1 MMKPARAQAGFG
13 LIELLVGILIGLVI
27 LLAVYI
33 LFTQGLGA
41 VNRITS
47 SEAAWHDAKI
57 AMLAMSYNTQNSGY
71 LMDLTRSGA
80 TSPVVIAPESS
91 TYVAPG
97 SFASEQISNSLNT
110 SGSPLTSTPS
120 TTVWD
125 IYVNAANQP
134 TLRQTVT
141 KGGVSTSQDYAAG
154 VVAMRFQLSCASSAT
169 QYYMTCPGG
178 ASDARSVQI
187 ALLIRTLSPDPSNKN
202 TAVSAGSYTFP
213 DSTVYS
219 VPSTAGQGCVNGNC
233 TLYRHQM
240 LVTEVPLRNLNWG
253 L

>member
-13 LIELLVGILIGLVI
+13 LIELLVGILIGLII

-41 VNRITS
+41 VNRIAS
-47 SEAAWHDAKI
+47 IEAAWHDAKI
-57 AMLAMSYNTQNSGY
+57 AMLVMSNNTENSGY
-71 LMDLTRSGA
+71 LMDLTQSGA
-80 TSPVVIAPESS
+80 ISPVVIAAESS
-91 TYVAPG
+91 AGTATQQLSVTTNA
-97 SFASEQISNSLNT
+97 
-110 SGSPLTSTPS
+110 SGSPLISTPS
-120 TTVWD
+120 TVVWD
-125 IYVNAANQP
+125 IHWNTARQP

-141 KGGVSTSQDYAAG
+141 VGGITTSQDYAAG
-154 VVAMRFQLSCASSAT
+154 VVAMRFQLSCASSTT
-169 QYYMTCPGG
+169 QYYMACPGK

-202 TAVSAGSYTFP
+202 TAVSAASYTFP
-213 DSTVYS
+213 DGTAYTV
-219 VPSTAGQGCVNGNC
+219 PTTRAWGCVNGNC

>member
-13 LIELLVGILIGLVI
+13 LIELLVGILIGLII

-41 VNRITS
+41 VNRIAS

-57 AMLAMSYNTQNSGY
+57 AMLAMSNNTENSGY
-71 LMDLTRSGA
+71 LMDLTQAGA
-80 TSPVVIAPESS
+80 TSPVVIASDSS
-91 TYVAPG
+91 AGTATQQLSVTT
-97 SFASEQISNSLNT
+97 NT

-120 TTVWD
+120 TVVWD
-125 IYVNAANQP
+125 IYVNAATQP

-141 KGGVSTSQDYAAG
+141 KGGVSTPQDYAAG

-169 QYYMTCPGG
+169 QYYMKCPGG

-202 TAVSAGSYTFP
+202 TAVSAASYTFP

-219 VPSTAGQGCVNGNC
+219 VPITAGQGCVNGNC

-240 LVTEVPLRNLNWG
+240 FVTEVPLRNLNWG